1 MMKKKAEDER
11 VKAEEE
17 KKKKEEEK
25 RIFRQQQATL
35 AVLQVLQQLS
45 SATPENFESLK
56 KDLDRVLAS
65 ELPETGS
72 QQEVLKQEA
81 QRVRDYAQ
89 QYVEQTV
96 EQRKKLEE
104 LRIQQEA
111 KRKEQEK
118 VARALL
124 EELENLVV
132 ATEAASENVHY
143 TAQPLAGDNE
153 LEDAQVLLLARNVET

>member
-45 SATPENFESLK
+45 SATPENFETLK
-56 KDLDRVLAS
+56 KDLDRVLAT

-96 EQRKKLEE
+96 EQRKK
-104 LRIQQEA
+104 
-111 KRKEQEK
+111 QEK
-118 VARALL
+118 AARALL

-132 ATEAASENVHY
+132 VTEAASENVHY
-143 TAQPLAGDNE
+143 TA
-153 LEDAQVLLLARNVET
+153 